1 MIKRNIKVIAAL
13 AIVASI
19 GVGAATTHAAAL
31 SKGTAKAVNHA
42 NKNFKKGNGDNFLKT
57 KLDALVKAGTITQDQ
72 ETAALNLLKPSSTD
86 KKTNAQNVLK
96 TKLDT
101 LVTAGTITQD
111 EETAVL
117 NLLTSSTSTESKGV
131 KNALKAKL
139 DTLVTKGTI
148 TQGQETAIQNLFVH
162 KIEGTQTVKE
172 KSTDGLKTKLD
183 TLVTAK
189 TITQD
194 QETAVLDK
202 IKQQE
207 ADRKAEMDKVKNMT
221 EAERKAYF
229 ESKKTTEK
237 TDVLSSLVTAG
248 TITQDQKTAIQNIF
262 KGNRDKDAQVGK
274 EKFAKLIKTKL
285 DTLVTAGTITQAQ
298 ETAMINDLTSETSQ
312 N

>member
-57 KLDALVKAGTITQDQ
+57 KFDALVTAGTITSDQETAALNLLTPSSTDKKTNAQSLLKAKLDKLVTAGTITQDQ
-72 ETAALNLLKPSSTD
+72 ETAVLNLFTSSTD
-86 KKTNAQNVLK
+86 TGSKDVKNSLKTKLDTLVTAGTITQDQETAIENLFAHKKEGTQTGREKSTDVLK

-111 EETAVL
+111 
-117 NLLTSSTSTESKGV
+117 
-131 KNALKAKL
+131 
-139 DTLVTKGTI
+139 
-148 TQGQETAIQNLFVH
+148 
-162 KIEGTQTVKE
+162 
-172 KSTDGLKTKLD
+172 
-183 TLVTAK
+183 
-189 TITQD
+189 
-194 QETAVLDK
+194 QETAVLSN

-207 ADRKAEMDKVKNMT
+207 ADRKAEMDKVKNMS

-237 TDVLSSLVTAG
+237 TDFLSFLVTAG
-248 TITQDQKTAIQNIF
+248 TITQDQKTAIQNLF
-262 KGNRDKDAQVGK
+262 KGNRDKDAQDGK
-274 EKFAKLIKTKL
+274 EKFTSFVKTKL
-285 DTLVTAGTITQAQ
+285 DKLVTAGTITQDQ
-298 ETAMINDLTSETSQ
+298 ETAMINSLIPSTK
-312 N
+312 